1 MNTKGR
7 SLIPVPVF
15 IFPFAVPNKNNET
28 MSLLSSLAPQAEE
41 WEIEKETSLLN
52 VSYDVLY
59 RPFSTLS
66 PGEKTKCLLA
76 ALFLHGDKY
85 LLIDEP
91 LNYLDIEARVQIESL
106 LVSSSPTMIF
116 VEHDEAFRTK
126 VATEVIS
133 LQEA

>member
-1 MNTKGR
+1 
-7 SLIPVPVF
+7 
-15 IFPFAVPNKNNET
+15 

>member
-1 MNTKGR
+1 MYF
-7 SLIPVPVF
+7 S
-15 IFPFAVPNKNNET
+15 FAVPNKNNET
-28 MSLLSSLAPQAEE
+28 MPLLSSLAPQAEE
-41 WEIEKETSLLN
+41 REIEKETSLLN

-66 PGEKTKCLLA
+66 PGEQTKC
-76 ALFLHGDKY
+76 
-85 LLIDEP
+85 
-91 LNYLDIEARVQIESL
+91 L

-126 VATEVIS
+126 VAAEVIS